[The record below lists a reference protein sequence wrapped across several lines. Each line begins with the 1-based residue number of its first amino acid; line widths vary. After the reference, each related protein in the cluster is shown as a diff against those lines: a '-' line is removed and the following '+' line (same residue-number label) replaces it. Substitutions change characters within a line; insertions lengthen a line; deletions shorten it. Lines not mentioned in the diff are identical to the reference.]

1 MGSHAINA
9 TLNAH
14 AMQPGD
20 NCDPSRSSDVF
31 SLSFKLQLLW
41 QRLKGSTGDGKIA
54 NPGPAGAI
62 SFAATALLL
71 SLLNV
76 QAGSVEHLEVIVSMA
91 VFIGGLSQF
100 MAGMW
105 EYPRGNVCN
114 ATPSGCHTQRSSSL
128 LLESLLHTR
137 IQSRSWTVLDYLEY
151 RYCVFLVRR
160 RPSQPCSHSDTFYH
174 LHNSRHSQHLA
185 IQSRRN
191 AHSPF
196 AVLHSE
202 TREQVAVDMDYHW
215 AMYELHHKV
224 NPMEVI
230 VGCWIKPQ
238 HILCTDTKLLLARD
252 CSSSSHPSAPHPA
265 IHVFLD
271 TGVEP
276 GQPAGVKGYVSSP
289 VGVFPKP
296 ENCVFVP
303 VPVELRFRDSERSG
317 VDLLTSTALSS
328 SSTSSQPLSDLTI
341 LESSIQNVI
350 SMIDRV
356 LTYVRAVLT
365 GEAKGDAAIGMY
377 LMDTLGAST
386 ADLEKGGFNG
396 RLQDTLMISLANLVR
411 AQAEVSSR
419 LTLVTAF

>member
-1 MGSHAINA
+1 MPTICN
-9 TLNAH
+9 
-14 AMQPGD
+14 
-20 NCDPSRSSDVF
+20 
-31 SLSFKLQLLW
+31 

-91 VFIGGLSQF
+91 VFTGGLSQF

-105 EYPRGNVCN
+105 EYPRGNVFN
-114 ATPSGCHTQRSSSL
+114 ATPSTQRSSSL

-160 RPSQPCSHSDTFYH
+160 RPSQPCSHSDAFYH

-202 TREQVAVDMDYHW
+202 TSEQVAVDMDYQW

-224 NPMEVI
+224 NLKEVI
-230 VGCWIKPQ
+230 VGWYSAGSNLNTYSALIQ
-238 HILCTDTKLLLARD
+238 NFYSQET
-252 CSSSSHPSAPHPA
+252 APHQA

-276 GQPAGVKGYVSSP
+276 GQPA
-289 VGVFPKP
+289 
-296 ENCVFVP
+296 

-328 SSTSSQPLSDLTI
+328 SSTFSQPLSDLTI

-411 AQAEVSSR
+411 AQAEASSR
-419 LTLVTAF
+419 LTLVTAS